1 MANEAFA
8 CEQKEEKLVS
18 DAVKHLT
25 DANLKLSTMNNEY
38 QLKVEESLRQ
48 KEEITH
54 LLAKVRLL
62 HINFGILRDLFL
74 MNNSHSLQRIA

>member
-8 CEQKEEKLVS
+8 CEQKEEQLVS

-25 DANLKLSTMNNEY
+25 ETNIKFSTMNNEY

-62 HINFGILRDLFL
+62 CIISKTFEND
-74 MNNSHSLQRIA
+74 

>member
-25 DANLKLSTMNNEY
+25 ETNIKLSTMNNDY
-38 QLKVEESLRQ
+38 QVKVQESLRQ

-62 HINFGILRDLFL
+62 CIISKNFEWDF
-74 MNNSHSLQRIA
+74 S